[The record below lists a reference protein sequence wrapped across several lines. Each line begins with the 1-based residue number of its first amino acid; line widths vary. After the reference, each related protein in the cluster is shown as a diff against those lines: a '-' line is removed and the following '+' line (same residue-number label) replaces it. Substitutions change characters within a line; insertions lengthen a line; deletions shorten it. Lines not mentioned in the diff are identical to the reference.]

1 MIMKVNVHAVNFTV
15 DGKLVD
21 FIQERMNKLEKY
33 YDKVV
38 DADIYLKVEKT
49 SDKEN
54 KIVEIKVNVPGDDF
68 MVKKQCKTFE
78 EAVENASESLERLLV
93 KRKEKLR
100 THI

>member
-1 MIMKVNVHAVNFTV
+1 MKVNVHAVNFNV

-21 FIQERMNKLEKY
+21 FVQDRMDKLEKY

-38 DADIYLKVEKT
+38 SADIYLKVEKT

-54 KIVEIKVNVPGDDF
+54 KIVEVKVNVPGDDF

-78 EAVENASESLERLLV
+78 EGIELSAESLGRLLL
-93 KRKEKLR
+93 KRKEKMSS
-100 THI
+100 HI